1 MPSYKY
7 FIIEYWKIHEGAGG
21 GELIQALRD
30 AEKEL
35 GSIMD
40 RCGVQRFS
48 EAVFVF
54 PFAGC
59 REMRVMYKIESLDRW
74 MEFLGD
80 PVATPIMERIA
91 ARHMADMSTE
101 ICQLA

>member
-1 MPSYKY
+1 MPGYKY
-7 FIIEYWKIHEGAGG
+7 FIIEYWKMQEGAGG
-21 GELIQALRD
+21 GDLLQAFRD

-35 GSIMD
+35 GPVMD

-48 EAVFVF
+48 EAVFAF

-59 REMRVMYKIESLDRW
+59 REMRVMYKVESLDRW
-74 MEFLGD
+74 MEFHSD
-80 PVATPIMERIA
+80 PVVTRITEKIA
-91 ARHMADMSTE
+91 NRYMADMSTE